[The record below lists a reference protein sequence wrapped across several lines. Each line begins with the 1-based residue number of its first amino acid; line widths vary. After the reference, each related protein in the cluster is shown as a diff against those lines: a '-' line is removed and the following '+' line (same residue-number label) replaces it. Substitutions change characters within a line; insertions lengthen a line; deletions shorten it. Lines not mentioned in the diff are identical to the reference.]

1 MKNWNKTEE
10 ELKAMSEDE
19 LMEYLDAKAEYLKQH
34 SKPLS
39 SYKTKRFAYISS
51 AISKQDADYDK
62 IKKIAKENEQS
73 AMEQYF
79 KDKNKK

>member
-51 AISKQDADYDK
+51 AISETDVDYDK
-62 IKKIAKENEQS
+62 VKKLAKENEQKG
-73 AMEQYF
+73 MEQF
-79 KDKNKK
+79 FNQKKNK

>member
-39 SYKTKRFAYISS
+39 EYQTKRYAFISS
-51 AISKQDADYDK
+51 AISKQDVDFDK
-62 IKKIAKENEQS
+62 VKKIAKENEQS